1 MLASTSS
8 AAATAA
14 IITHTNTNASCARRR
29 NFSSDVQH
37 HQRKRNMNNSEFR
50 RQRRQKRRNNDS
62 TLFVTRAESGG
73 FGDGITNNGLTREI
87 SEDVDTVLLDC
98 DGVIWHGDALV
109 PGAKKAVD
117 YLRETL
123 QKRVFFVSNNATKTR
138 EYYQWKF
145 SELGMEVDVNH
156 IYTAAFASASYLSA
170 IGFNNTHGS
179 TTTVSYTHLTLPTK
193 A

>member
-1 MLASTSS
+1 M
-8 AAATAA
+8 
-14 IITHTNTNASCARRR
+14 THADAN
-29 NFSSDVQH
+29 
-37 HQRKRNMNNSEFR
+37 
-50 RQRRQKRRNNDS
+50 
-62 TLFVTRAESGG
+62 
-73 FGDGITNNGLTREI
+73 FGDTITNNGLTREI

-98 DGVIWHGDALV
+98 DGVIWHGDQLV

-123 QKRVFFVSNNATKTR
+123 QKRVFFVTNNATKTR
-138 EYYQWKF
+138 EYYRWKF

-179 TTTVSYTHLTLPTK
+179 TTRMDRRRRHQIRRYTWSVSK
-193 A
+193 V

>member
-14 IITHTNTNASCARRR
+14 ITTHTNTNASCARRR

-37 HQRKRNMNNSEFR
+37 HQRKRNTNNSEFR
-50 RQRRQKRRNNDS
+50 RQRRQKRRNNGDS

-73 FGDGITNNGLTREI
+73 FGDGITNNGLAREI

-123 QKRVFFVSNNATKTR
+123 QKRVFFVTNNATKTR

-156 IYTAAFASASYLSA
+156 IYTAAFTSASYLSA
-170 IGFNNTHGS
+170 IGFNNAQCS
-179 TTTVSYTHLTLPTK
+179 TTTKVGSSSSNK
-193 A
+193 

>member
-62 TLFVTRAESGG
+62 TLFVTDAESGG

-117 YLRETL
+117 YLR
-123 QKRVFFVSNNATKTR
+123 A
-138 EYYQWKF
+138 
-145 SELGMEVDVNH
+145 
-156 IYTAAFASASYLSA
+156 
-170 IGFNNTHGS
+170 
-179 TTTVSYTHLTLPTK
+179 VSYTHLTLPTK

>member
-1 MLASTSS
+1 M
-8 AAATAA
+8 
-14 IITHTNTNASCARRR
+14 
-29 NFSSDVQH
+29 
-37 HQRKRNMNNSEFR
+37 
-50 RQRRQKRRNNDS
+50 
-62 TLFVTRAESGG
+62 
-73 FGDGITNNGLTREI
+73 TNNGLTREI

-123 QKRVFFVSNNATKTR
+123 QKRVFFVTNNATKTR

-179 TTTVSYTHLTLPTK
+179 TTTKDGS
-193 A
+193 